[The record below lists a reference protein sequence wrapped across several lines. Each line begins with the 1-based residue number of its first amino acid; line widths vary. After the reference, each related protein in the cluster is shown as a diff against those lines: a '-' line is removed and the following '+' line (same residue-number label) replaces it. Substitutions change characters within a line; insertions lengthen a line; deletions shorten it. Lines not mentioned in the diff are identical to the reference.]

1 MSRVESTVFGRNF
14 LGFFLVF
21 WKAGVRIVFIGYGD
35 SQRVGFFAN
44 HSNTVV
50 IGTSLSSGN
59 IEGFDRC
66 CLCSFSTRTAVV
78 GQLKGN
84 NVCLLIVLAM

>member
-35 SQRVGFFAN
+35 SQRVGFFLQ
-44 HSNTVV
+44 
-50 IGTSLSSGN
+50 I
-59 IEGFDRC
+59 
-66 CLCSFSTRTAVV
+66 TR
-78 GQLKGN
+78 
-84 NVCLLIVLAM
+84 IR

>member
-35 SQRVGFFAN
+35 SQRVGFFCK
-44 HSNTVV
+44 
-50 IGTSLSSGN
+50 SLEYGSDWDQS
-59 IEGFDRC
+59 
-66 CLCSFSTRTAVV
+66 
-78 GQLKGN
+78 
-84 NVCLLIVLAM
+84 